1 MTEFL
6 DKHVDV
12 IIVDQRKSSQD
23 KLSIPISTNQS
34 RVASM
39 IKRTMTKT
47 RSGSSSV
54 KEIGKRWNILIYD
67 YRAILTQNILPGK
80 KTKECSKKTSKA
92 RELKAPFIKVEDRSQ
107 RYRPYFAEMRTIPFI
122 DFKSQAPKSP
132 FETWYNENVPTSR
145 QAKLL
150 QSRTCELCQGTYSDL
165 DSHLV
170 SVRHTAAANDNSLF
184 EGVDNL
190 IRRGRTVKEFVKE
203 TEDRLKLKKKG

>member
-67 YRAILTQNILPGK
+67 YRAILT
-80 KTKECSKKTSKA
+80 EHTSWEK
-92 RELKAPFIKVEDRSQ
+92 
-107 RYRPYFAEMRTIPFI
+107 
-122 DFKSQAPKSP
+122 
-132 FETWYNENVPTSR
+132 N
-145 QAKLL
+145 
-150 QSRTCELCQGTYSDL
+150 
-165 DSHLV
+165 
-170 SVRHTAAANDNSLF
+170 
-184 EGVDNL
+184 
-190 IRRGRTVKEFVKE
+190 
-203 TEDRLKLKKKG
+203 